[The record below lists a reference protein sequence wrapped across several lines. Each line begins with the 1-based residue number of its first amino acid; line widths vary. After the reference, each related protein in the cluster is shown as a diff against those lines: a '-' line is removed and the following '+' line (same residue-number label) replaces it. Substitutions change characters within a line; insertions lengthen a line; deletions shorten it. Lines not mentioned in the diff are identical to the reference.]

1 MSPPL
6 SRRFT
11 HGVAVAL
18 AALTCGIGAAGC
30 GSGPSKEEQAAE
42 RRAQAR
48 WETGVPRWRTEMLHA
63 LNELSLMLA
72 DAQTVERLQRGHSGT
87 LAQIDRF
94 EDRLEGC
101 SQAIRRLG
109 AAPGVLEPVRE
120 EALATCRS
128 LERGARLV
136 RDGIVDWQEG
146 RGNSLLND
154 ANVALGS
161 GQRGLDRTRRQL
173 RRALDG

>member
-6 SRRFT
+6 PRRLT
-11 HGVAVAL
+11 LSAAVAL
-18 AALTCGIGAAGC
+18 AALVCGFGAAGC
-30 GSGPSKEEQAAE
+30 GGGSSEEEQAAE

-48 WETGVPRWRTEMLHA
+48 WEAGVPRWRTQMLDT
-63 LNELSLMLA
+63 LNELSLMLSNA
-72 DAQTVERLQRGHSGT
+72 ETVERLQRGHART

-101 SQAIRRLG
+101 SQVIRRLG
-109 AAPGVLEPVRE
+109 AAPGPLAPVRA

-128 LERGARLV
+128 LERGAGLV
-136 RDGIVDWQEG
+136 REGIVDWQQG
-146 RGNSLLND
+146 RGNRLLDD

-173 RRALDG
+173 RAALNG

>member
-1 MSPPL
+1 MSPSL

-11 HGVAVAL
+11 PGAAVAL
-18 AALTCGIGAAGC
+18 AALTCGIGATGC
-30 GSGPSKEEQAAE
+30 GRGPSTEEQVAE

-48 WETGVPRWRTEMLHA
+48 WETGVPHWRTQMLDA

-72 DAQTVERLQRGHSGT
+72 DAQTVERLQRGDARA
-87 LAQIDRF
+87 LAQIGRF
-94 EDRLEGC
+94 E
-101 SQAIRRLG
+101 G

-173 RRALDG
+173 RRALGE